1 MKIGKILLL
10 VALALGTTFATSCS
24 KDETK
29 KIIDEVVTNDLDKV
43 AGTWEG
49 TYTPGISEDALLTEK
64 GTIEIQKVGNKTD
77 ELIIN
82 TKANTGL
89 KIKITSNSLGI
100 LTGTV
105 EPTDEVKEG
114 SLNISL
120 PTNDCLLN
128 ITKTDEKGKSYAFK
142 GNKKQ

>member
-43 AGTWEG
+43 AGTWDG

-64 GTIEIQKVGNKTD
+64 GTIEIQKV
-77 ELIIN
+77 IIN

-89 KIKITSNSLGI
+89 KIKITSNSLGV

-114 SLNISL
+114 SLNISI
-120 PTNDCLLN
+120 PTNDCLLK
-128 ITKTDEKGKSYAFK
+128 IEKTDKKGKSYAFK

>member
-49 TYTPGISEDALLTEK
+49 TYTPGISEDALLTE
-64 GTIEIQKVGNKTD
+64 GTIELQKVGHKTD
-77 ELIIN
+77 DLIIH

-89 KIKITSNSLGI
+89 KIQITSNSLGI